1 MQGMAGWEGAIG
13 KGVEKNVEML
23 QPASIIAKAF
33 GDHEQ

>member
-1 MQGMAGWEGAIG
+1 MQGMIGREGAMG

-23 QPASIIAKAF
+23 QPASIIAKTF